1 MIFHALYS
9 IMGLLTTR
17 VLAADLLTVDGP
29 TKPNSYIV
37 KLWDTVIMTKH
48 LGWFEQTLNISMLT
62 YSDWDADIFNGYS
75 GAYCTQD
82 A

>member
-9 IMGLLTTR
+9 ILGLLTTR

-37 KLWDTVIMTKH
+37 KLWDTVIMSEH

-62 YSDWDADIFNGYS
+62 YSDWNTEIFNGYS
-75 GAYCTQD
+75 GQH
-82 A
+82 